1 MSDHMRAMAAANFQY
16 PGQPL
21 TKNKKRFSL
30 RSVFS
35 RQAGKPVATI
45 HQPQRRLR

>member
-16 PGQPL
+16 PGQSL
-21 TKNKKRFSL
+21 TKDKKRFSL

-35 RQAGKPVATI
+35 GQAGKLVATI

>member
-1 MSDHMRAMAAANFQY
+1 MRAMAAANFQY

-21 TKNKKRFSL
+21 TKDKKRFSL

-35 RQAGKPVATI
+35 GQAGKLVATI
-45 HQPQRRLR
+45 HQPQRRLQ